1 MVKRMMTRVKCERER
16 RGERRGG
23 GGEGTGRG
31 EVKKERDIKSE
42 GEVGEET

>member
-1 MVKRMMTRVKCERER
+1 MRSVKCERER
-16 RGERRGG
+16 REARR